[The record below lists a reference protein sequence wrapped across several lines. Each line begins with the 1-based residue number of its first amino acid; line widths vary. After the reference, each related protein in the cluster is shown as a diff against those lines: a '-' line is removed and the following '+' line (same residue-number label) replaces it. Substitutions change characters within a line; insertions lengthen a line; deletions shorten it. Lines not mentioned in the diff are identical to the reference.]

1 MPHILMFIYIYIR
14 KCVMVFQIV
23 CSGLLSQQ
31 PVVLSAEQGN
41 FRDFS
46 TFKNCIEAALHV
58 PGCVYID

>member
-1 MPHILMFIYIYIR
+1 
-14 KCVMVFQIV
+14 MVFQIV